1 MKPRARPPS
10 TLLSSP
16 SNPSFV
22 PNSNAHYQLL
32 LSLSLT
38 SSTNY
43 LSSCICARKQSAMP
57 VKFRTKPR
65 PPEKCTHFFPLTIQ
79 PGEGEEVSRP
89 RQTCF
94 QHVRYQI
101 WWGHAVVLHRYT
113 GRYRGAIVPLFRYT
127 HYEALTGPGHYHPR
141 GYNTLLLRQIPQ
153 FFLLPS
159 RSPPRSSRHE
169 SLR

>member
-57 VKFRTKPR
+57 VKFRTKPPSSR
-65 PPEKCTHFFPLTIQ
+65 MYTFFPPDYPTR
-79 PGEGEEVSRP
+79 GGGGGVSTAANMFATRP
-89 RQTCF
+89 ISDLMGPC
-94 QHVRYQI
+94 
-101 WWGHAVVLHRYT
+101 
-113 GRYRGAIVPLFRYT
+113 GRVTPVHGSL
-127 HYEALTGPGHYHPR
+127 PR
-141 GYNTLLLRQIPQ
+141 GDRAPLSLHPLRGINWPWP
-153 FFLLPS
+153 L
-159 RSPPRSSRHE
+159 SPPW
-169 SLR
+169 L